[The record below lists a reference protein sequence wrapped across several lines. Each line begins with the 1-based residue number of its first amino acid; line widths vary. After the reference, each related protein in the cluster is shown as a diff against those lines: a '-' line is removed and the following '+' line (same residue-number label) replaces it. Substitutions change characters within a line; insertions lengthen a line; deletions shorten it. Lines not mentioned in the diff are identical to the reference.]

1 MRKGDRWYRDVFP
14 PKISPITLVALLF
27 TIVAMFGLKGG
38 DVPRLPFDAVR
49 IAIPLMLYF
58 AIQFMVGFA
67 MGRLIARDHPR
78 ITAIAFTA
86 AGNNFELA
94 IAVAIAVF
102 GIDSGVAFAAVVG
115 PLVEVPALIALVHA
129 AFWFKRRFAGA

>member
-1 MRKGDRWYRDVFP
+1 MRPWRPALFLTRRLLIVRKGDRWYRDVFP

-86 AGNNFELA
+86 AGNNSNWPLPSPSPPM
-94 IAVAIAVF
+94 VLPRRSLSPWS
-102 GIDSGVAFAAVVG
+102 SGR
-115 PLVEVPALIALVHA
+115 
-129 AFWFKRRFAGA
+129 WSRCRC